1 MLKQHAFIFA
11 TLSLTFFMS
20 LPVMADDEPA
30 PLQGQVEE
38 TGIAPV
44 TAPPQTLS
52 EPIPVPVTATPDLQ
66 SQPAQVDSS
75 MLQGS
80 AEQNDLAGS
89 AEQGGL
95 QKQMP
100 RGDKQPTLRG
110 FASTETGG
118 LSNDDPDVEDQEMQV
133 EWDKWRNRFLRT
145 VLMSVNEKINN
156 PDPEEYVRPRIDPRT
171 GVLMPRYPLGTIAWF
186 TVQVTRDGAIKN
198 LSIIE
203 TSGHPSYDRAVMKA
217 IKELEFSS
225 LLRYPKGSRR
235 VLVQQEGGI
244 KTATQGGYTDQKF
257 GDVEKY
263 REPAW

>member
-1 MLKQHAFIFA
+1 MLKQYVAIFA
-11 TLSLTFFMS
+11 ALSLTLWS
-20 LPVMADDEPA
+20 SSALADDGSP

-38 TGIAPV
+38 TGIAPL
-44 TAPPQTLS
+44 TAPPPTVS
-52 EPIPVPVTATPDLQ
+52 EPIPVPVTAPNLQ
-66 SQPAQVDSS
+66 SQPAQADND
-75 MLQGS
+75 MLRGS
-80 AEQNDLAGS
+80 AEQNDLTGS
-89 AEQGGL
+89 VEQGGL

-100 RGDKQPTLRG
+100 RGDKQPTLKG

-118 LSNDDPDVEDQEMQV
+118 LSNDDPDVEDQEMQI

-171 GVLMPRYPLGTIAWF
+171 GMLMPRYPLGTIAWF

-203 TSGHPSYDRAVMKA
+203 SSGYPTYDRAVMKA

-244 KTATQGGYTDQKF
+244 KTATQGGYTDQRF